1 MRIDELRADG
11 GERSVRV
18 AWEGG
23 DTRLSVTVPPEMAVE
38 GDDLTQF
45 VPIALMLAMR
55 RGEPL
60 GIDGAVSARLLGS
73 LATVQEILSAWS
85 PTFARVP
92 VRVREVA
99 PSVVPAGGRACGFS
113 RGVDSTYSAV
123 CPRPSG
129 EELTHLVYCDGL
141 DPSYGAATGSARIAA
156 AQAAAA
162 AVGLPLIAVTLNTRE
177 VLDHV
182 IDHED
187 SYGAALAMVGLSLA
201 PAIGAF
207 TVASARDCNSLL
219 PRGSHPMLDPL
230 WSGDRVA
237 VLHDSMALD
246 RPGKARWLVENRP
259 DLLPHLHVCWET
271 DSHRNCG
278 RCFKCTS
285 TALLLDI
292 AGGLEH
298 AGSLPWPLDLDAV
311 RSARDPSLN
320 ARLGQNDA
328 YRAIPS
334 SPEFDRHRDAVAEV
348 IRESARMTVADDPS
362 PHGIFRHQARLLD
375 AVIRGEP
382 YTALST
388 GPRAAAPE
396 VGPLSGD
403 WPPRPD
409 PPVSARRSW
418 RSRLRL
424 GRGRR
429 G

>member
-219 PRGSHPMLDPL
+219 PRG
-230 WSGDRVA
+230 R
-237 VLHDSMALD
+237 
-246 RPGKARWLVENRP
+246 
-259 DLLPHLHVCWET
+259 
-271 DSHRNCG
+271 
-278 RCFKCTS
+278 
-285 TALLLDI
+285 TA
-292 AGGLEH
+292 
-298 AGSLPWPLDLDAV
+298 
-311 RSARDPSLN
+311 
-320 ARLGQNDA
+320 
-328 YRAIPS
+328 
-334 SPEFDRHRDAVAEV
+334 
-348 IRESARMTVADDPS
+348 
-362 PHGIFRHQARLLD
+362 
-375 AVIRGEP
+375 
-382 YTALST
+382 
-388 GPRAAAPE
+388 
-396 VGPLSGD
+396 
-403 WPPRPD
+403 
-409 PPVSARRSW
+409 
-418 RSRLRL
+418 
-424 GRGRR
+424 
-429 G
+429 